1 MNPHRLTA
9 DPDSPRYLT
18 PLRATDMLSL
28 HWNRRKFVT
37 TPASFLTDDMRQKAI
52 GRKSAPRTID
62 IEKGAIIKFA
72 EAIEDDNPVYNDEMA
87 AREGRYG
94 GLIAPPTF
102 LRSVGVDRP
111 EYPFD
116 MPFGRLLDGGSD
128 WEYFHPVRA
137 GDRITAISEIAD
149 INERTGRM
157 GLMIITSIVVTY
169 RNQFDQVAAIQTST
183 SIRY

>member
-1 MNPHRLTA
+1 M
-9 DPDSPRYLT
+9 
-18 PLRATDMLSL
+18 
-28 HWNRRKFVT
+28 T
-37 TPASFLTDDMRQKAI
+37 TPASFLTEEMIQKAI
-52 GRKSAPRTID
+52 GQKSAPRSSD

-72 EAIEDDNPVYNDEMA
+72 QAIEDDNPVYNDEQA
-87 AREGRYG
+87 ARESRYG

-116 MPFGRLLDGGSD
+116 MPFTRLLDGGSD
-128 WEYFHPVRA
+128 WEYFYTVRA
-137 GDRITAISEIAD
+137 GDRITAVAEIAD

-169 RNQFDQVAAIQTST
+169 SNQFDQVAATQTST

>member
-1 MNPHRLTA
+1 M
-9 DPDSPRYLT
+9 
-18 PLRATDMLSL
+18 
-28 HWNRRKFVT
+28 T
-37 TPASFLTDDMRQKAI
+37 TPATFLTEEMRQQAI
-52 GRKSAPRTID
+52 GQKSAPRTTD
-62 IEKGAIIKFA
+62 VEKGAIIKFA
-72 EAIEDDNPVYNDEMA
+72 EAIEDDNPVFNDEQA
-87 AREGRYG
+87 ALESRYG

-111 EYPFD
+111 TYPFD
-116 MPFGRLLDGGSD
+116 LPFNRLLDGGSD

-137 GDRITAISEIAD
+137 GDTITAVSEITD

-169 RNQFDQVAAIQTST
+169 RNQNDQVAATQTST